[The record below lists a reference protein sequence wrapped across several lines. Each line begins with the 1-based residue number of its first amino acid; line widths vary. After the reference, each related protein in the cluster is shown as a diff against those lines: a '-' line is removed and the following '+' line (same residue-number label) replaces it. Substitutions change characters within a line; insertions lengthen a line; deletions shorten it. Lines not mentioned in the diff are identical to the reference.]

1 MPRFYE
7 VMFGGVDVVG
17 VVMWVA
23 VLGWLL
29 SRQVRRRAIGR
40 PAGGRRRSGQAGWVL
55 IAVGAVEL
63 FAFARLHPL
72 PASAVGIL
80 LVSFLFGLGLG
91 VVRAHTV
98 RIWYADG
105 GLYRQGTWLTV
116 LLWLVGTGGHLAG
129 GELIGA
135 AGGPAGAGSAT
146 MLLYLGLAVSVQTF
160 FIRRRVRRYVAALR
174 ARREASAH

>member
-1 MPRFYE
+1 M
-7 VMFGGVDVVG
+7 DVVG
-17 VVMWVA
+17 VVVWVV

-40 PAGGRRRSGQAGWVL
+40 PAGGRRRRSGQAGGVL
-55 IAVGAVEL
+55 VAVGAVQL

-72 PASAVGIL
+72 TASGVGIL
-80 LVSFLFGLGLG
+80 LLSFAFGLGLG

-105 GLYRQGTWLTV
+105 SLYRQGTWLTV
-116 LLWLVGTGGHLAG
+116 LLWLVGTGGHLAF
-129 GELIGA
+129 GELVA
-135 AGGPAGAGSAT
+135 APGAGSAT

-160 FIRRRVRRYVAALR
+160 FIRRRVRRYIAALR
-174 ARREASAH
+174 ARREASAR

>member
-1 MPRFYE
+1 MS
-7 VMFGGVDVVG
+7 GGVDVVG
-17 VVMWVA
+17 VVVWVA

-40 PAGGRRRSGQAGWVL
+40 PSGGRRRRSGQVGAVL
-55 IAVGAVEL
+55 LAVGAVEL
-63 FAFARLHPL
+63 FVYARMHPL
-72 PASAVGIL
+72 PASAIGIL
-80 LVSFLFGLGLG
+80 LLSFAFGLGLG

-116 LLWLVGTGGHLAG
+116 LLWLVGTGGHLAL
-129 GELIGA
+129 GEVVA
-135 AGGPAGAGSAT
+135 APGAGSAT